1 MLFRSV
7 FLILFYFLITFFG
20 NQMLTSTTEE
30 KENRV
35 IEMILTTIEAR
46 TLIVGKIISLI
57 ILAIIQGL
65 LVVSPVL
72 IGYLIF
78 HDQLKLPSVDLSSL
92 PVDPQRIAIGFLAF
106 AGSFMLFTGL
116 LVAIGAAV
124 PTAKEANSF
133 FDVAMMC

>member
-1 MLFRSV
+1 
-7 FLILFYFLITFFG
+7 
-20 NQMLTSTTEE
+20 
-30 KENRV
+30 
-35 IEMILTTIEAR
+35 MILTTIEAR

-106 AGSFMLFTGL
+106 AGSFILFTSL
-116 LVAIGAAV
+116 IRENFLSESIQ
-124 PTAKEANSF
+124 F
-133 FDVAMMC
+133 Y